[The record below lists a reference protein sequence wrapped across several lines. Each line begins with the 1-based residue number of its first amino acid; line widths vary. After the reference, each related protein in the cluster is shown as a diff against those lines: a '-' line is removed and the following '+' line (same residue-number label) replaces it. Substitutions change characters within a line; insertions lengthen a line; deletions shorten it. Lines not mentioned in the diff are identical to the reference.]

1 MTELGDHRS
10 LTWRKGGKG
19 GGGHNNA
26 PCTMYEGDK
35 AKDAQRRGQKGL
47 MRPQHVNNNV
57 GEHYV

>member
-1 MTELGDHRS
+1 MAQ
-10 LTWRKGGKG
+10 GGEG